1 MDNLK
6 SKQELL
12 EKYSKGKCTPEEQRF
27 VENWYN
33 QQAEQLSDQL
43 PAPDYEHARD
53 EIWLKL
59 QSAVLGAA
67 IVSEEKNVSGE
78 QIVPI
83 KLLKNTKSAIVRFR
97 LTAAAV
103 LLLCLGAGFFAYRSY
118 LPKKTTQFTRSQDLP
133 PGGNTAFLTLADGSR
148 IALTDTGNDKLA
160 EQQGVRISSTAEGQL
175 IYTPTNTTL
184 DSKEINQLNT
194 IETPKGGQYQLRLP
208 DGTKVWLNAASK
220 LNYPVS
226 FKGLKERRVILEGEA
241 YFEVSPNKK
250 QPFRV
255 ASAGQ
260 EVEVLGTHFNI
271 SSYADD
277 NTTRTTLLEGSVK
290 VAPLGYAGGHEG
302 QAVWPLGKTLK
313 PGQQAFKVN
322 AQFQVTQ
329 ADTLAAIA
337 WKKGDFVFNSDIKTI
352 MQQISRWYNV
362 TVVYQGNITNEEFG
376 GTISRSKNINE
387 ILDVLESTNRIH
399 FKLEGRRITVMP

>member
-43 PAPDYEHARD
+43 PEPEYEHTRD

-59 QSAVLGAA
+59 QSAV
-67 IVSEEKNVSGE
+67 SGE
-78 QIVPI
+78 LISSGKQTPI
-83 KLLKNTKSAIVRFR
+83 KLSKHTNTRVIRFR
-97 LTAAAV
+97 LAAAAV
-103 LLLCLGAGFFAYRSY
+103 LLLCLGIGFYAYRSH
-118 LPKKTTQFTRSQDLP
+118 LEKKKTQFTRTQDLP

-148 IALTDTGNDKLA
+148 IALTDTGNDQLA
-160 EQQGVRISSTAEGQL
+160 EQQGVRISSTADGQL
-175 IYTPTNTTL
+175 IYTPTSTAL
-184 DSKEINQLNT
+184 EGKEKNQLNT

-208 DGTKVWLNAASK
+208 DGTKVWLNAATK

-241 YFEVSPNKK
+241 YFEVSPNKE

-271 SSYADD
+271 SSYTDD
-277 NTTRTTLLEGSVK
+277 NTAKTTLLEGSVR

-302 QAVWPLGKTLK
+302 QAVWHLGKTLK

-322 AQFQVTQ
+322 ADFQVVQ

-337 WKKGDFVFNSDIKTI
+337 WKKGDFIFNSDIKTI

-362 TVVYQGNITNEEFG
+362 TVIYQGDITNEEFG
-376 GTISRSKNINE
+376 GAISRSKNINE